1 MKKLIILSVI
11 ILILTAACG
20 QADEPTIETKSQA
33 VDVPAAAATNTPLP
47 APSPTAKIKPSVEKS
62 PVSPVTHPVSPV
74 EKPATEI
81 GDAMDTSTLPVK
93 MQDMIQKGKKM
104 LADLLDNGLK
114 ADEVAVVSAES
125 REWRDGS
132 LGCPQPGMMYTQA
145 ITSGY
150 LIVLEVEGHQY
161 EFHTG
166 AGNDAGVLCKI
177 DGKPAWEVLE
187 Q

>member
-1 MKKLIILSVI
+1 MKKLIILSI
-11 ILILTAACG
+11 TILMLTAACG

-33 VDVPAAAATNTPLP
+33 VNVPTAEATNTPLP
-47 APSPTAKIKPSVEKS
+47 TPSPTAKIIPSVEKT
-62 PVSPVTHPVSPV
+62 PVSPVAQPVSPV

-81 GDAMDTSTLPVK
+81 GDAMDTSTLPDK
-93 MQDMIQKGKKM
+93 MQEMIQKSKEM
-104 LADLLDNGLK
+104 LVDLLGDGLK
-114 ADEVAVVSAES
+114 AEEIAVVSAES

-132 LGCPQPGMMYTQA
+132 LGCPKPGMMYTQA

-150 LIVLEVEGHQY
+150 LIVLETGGHQY
-161 EFHTG
+161 EFHTDE
-166 AGNDAGVLCKI
+166 GNAGVLCKI

>member
-11 ILILTAACG
+11 ILMLTAACG

-33 VDVPAAAATNTPLP
+33 VDAPAAVATHTPLP
-47 APSPTAKIKPSVEKS
+47 APSPTAKTMPTVEQNTVS
-62 PVSPVTHPVSPV
+62 PVAQPVSPVK
-74 EKPATEI
+74 ELATEI
-81 GDAMDTSTLPVK
+81 EGAMDTSTLPDK
-93 MQDMIQKGKKM
+93 MQKMVQKSKEM
-104 LADLLDNGLK
+104 LVDLLNNGLK
-114 ADEVAVVSAES
+114 AEEIAVVSAES

-150 LIVLEVEGHQY
+150 LIVLKTGEHQY